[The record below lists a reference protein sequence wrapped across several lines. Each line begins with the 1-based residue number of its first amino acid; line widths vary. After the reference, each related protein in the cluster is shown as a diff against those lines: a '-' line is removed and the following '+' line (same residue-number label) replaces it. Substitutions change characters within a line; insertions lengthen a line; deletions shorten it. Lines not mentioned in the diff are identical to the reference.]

1 MSTFEELGLSPN
13 VLKALGD
20 LGFETPTKVQEQ
32 AIPFVIESDQ
42 DLVALAQTGTGKT
55 AAFSLPIIHK
65 LDKDSRAIQALVLCP
80 TRELCIQI
88 TKDIASY
95 TKYDRDIQTVSVY
108 GGAPMDGQ
116 VRLLRKGC
124 HIVVGTPGRVRDMIE
139 RRKLDISNINFLV
152 LDEADEMLTMGFKDE
167 LDAILASTPVEKQ
180 GLLFSATMPREIDAI
195 AENYMRNPKKIEV
208 SSRNSANLDVK
219 HVYCVARSSDR
230 YRALKRIADISPE
243 MYGIVFCRTR
253 AETKEVADWL
263 MADGYSADAL
273 HGDLSQAQR
282 DYVMGRFRKK
292 SIQLLVATDVAAR
305 GIDVSDLTHVLHYK
319 IPDQLENYIHRSGR
333 TGRAGKKGISIA
345 LLTSKETHKIRL
357 LEKKINQKFE
367 QRLIPTGEAVCEK
380 RMLATIDKI
389 ATKEIDPSIEKFLP
403 MVYEQLASFSKEEIL
418 QKFVTLEFERFL
430 SYYKNAPD
438 LNVTPGKEGRRVRE
452 DRGSRR
458 ERSENSNFARFYVN
472 VGSKHK
478 VTAPR
483 MIGLINDSLKAKGVE
498 IGKIEI
504 MKGFSFFEIDKAYEA
519 EMLANSGRLK
529 VSGIDVL
536 VERTSDRTESR
547 RDSGSRGRSGGGGK
561 FKRRDGGKSRERSD
575 RGDRNDRGDR
585 RERSDR
591 SDRGDRNDRSDR
603 GDRSKRGKSA
613 SFKAKKK
620 RY

>member
-1 MSTFEELGLSPN
+1 MSTFEELGLNPN

-20 LGFETPTKVQEQ
+20 LGFEQPTKVQEQ
-32 AIPFVIESDQ
+32 AIPFVLGSDR

-65 LDKDSRAIQALVLCP
+65 LDKNEKAIQALVLCP

-88 TKDIASY
+88 SKDIASY
-95 TKYDRDIQTVSVY
+95 TKYEKGIQTVSVY
-108 GGAPMDGQ
+108 GGAPIDGQ
-116 VRLLRKGC
+116 IRLLRKGC
-124 HIVVGTPGRVRDMIE
+124 HIVVGTPGRVRDLIE
-139 RRKLDISNINFLV
+139 RRKLDIREIKFLV

-167 LDAILASTPVEKQ
+167 LDAILASAPEEKQ

-195 AENYMRNPKKIEV
+195 AANYMRDPEKIEV

-305 GIDVSDLTHVLHYK
+305 GIDVNNLTHVLHYK

-333 TGRAGKKGISIA
+333 TGRAGNKGTSIA
-345 LLTSKETHKIRL
+345 LLTSKETHKVRL
-357 LEKKINQKFE
+357 LEKKIGQKFE
-367 QRLIPTGEAVCEK
+367 RRLIPTGEQVCEK
-380 RMLATIDKI
+380 RLFSLINKI
-389 ATKEIDPSIEKFLP
+389 ATTEVDEGIEKYLP
-403 MVYEQLASFSKEEIL
+403 TVYEQLEALSKEEIL
-418 QKFVTLEFERFL
+418 QKFVSLEFQRFL
-430 SYYKNAPD
+430 NYYKNAGD
-438 LNVTPGKEGRRVRE
+438 LNVTGKEGKRRE
-452 DRGSRR
+452 DRKRR
-458 ERSENSNFARFYVN
+458 DRSNSNLARFYIN

-478 VTAPR
+478 ITTPK
-483 MIGLINDSLKAKGVE
+483 MIGLINDSLRVKGVE

-504 MKGFSFFEIDKAYEA
+504 MKGFSFFEIDKTYETKL
-519 EMLANSGRLK
+519 MNGFRTGMQ
-529 VSGIDVL
+529 VTGVNVV
-536 VERTSDRTESR
+536 VERTADRTKGR
-547 RDSGSRGRSGGGGK
+547 RDSRGNGNSR
-561 FKRRDGGKSRERSD
+561 FKRGKDKSREGRPREGRD
-575 RGDRNDRGDR
+575 R
-585 RERSDR
+585 DR
-591 SDRGDRNDRSDR
+591 SG
-603 GDRSKRGKSA
+603 KRGKS
-613 SFKAKKK
+613 FKPKKK